1 MTDKYDI
8 AKKIFDENIAKIEL
22 SYSLNKIVDQ
32 NYVCKTPK
40 QTISDG
46 YGFCSEQV
54 ELADYI
60 FKQHNITVDK
70 YQLFAVPKNNENL
83 VKIDL
88 AHSFIGIPNEQ
99 DWILFE
105 TGFRVRNRGGVKRFT
120 DETAGL
126 QYVLKLY
133 NQSLIVAG
141 INDLVFCLYQYD
153 FSAINQKFSV
163 FSDNV
168 LMNAKRI
175 NIEKNR

>member
-105 TGFRVRNRGGVKRFT
+105 TGFRVRNRGGVKRFP

-141 INDLVFCLYQYD
+141 ITDLVLNLYKYD
-153 FSAINQKFSV
+153 FSAVNQKFSV

>member
-8 AKKIFDENIAKIEL
+8 AKKIFNENIAKIEL
-22 SYSLNKIVDQ
+22 SYSLNKTVGQDYI
-32 NYVCKTPK
+32 CKTPE
-40 QTISDG
+40 QTLSDG

-60 FKQHNITVDK
+60 FKQHNMKVDK
-70 YQLFAVPKNNENL
+70 YQLFAVPKDNEKSI
-83 VKIDL
+83 KIDL
-88 AHSFIGIPNEQ
+88 AHSFIGISNEQ

-105 TGFRVRNRGGVKRFT
+105 TGFRVRNRGGVKRFL

-141 INDLVFCLYQYD
+141 ITGLVFNLYKYD
-153 FSAINQKFSV
+153 FSAVNQKFST
-163 FSDNV
+163 FSNQI
-168 LMNAKRI
+168 LAQAKRI
-175 NIEKNR
+175 NFEKII

>member
-22 SYSLNKIVDQ
+22 SYSLNKTVGQD
-32 NYVCKTPK
+32 YVCKTPE
-40 QTISDG
+40 QTLSDG

-60 FKQHNITVDK
+60 FKQHNMKVDK
-70 YQLFAVPKNNENL
+70 YQLFAVPKDNENL
-83 VKIDL
+83 IKIDL

-99 DWILFE
+99 DWLLFE
-105 TGFRVRNRGGVKRFT
+105 TGFRLRNRGGVKRFL

-141 INDLVFCLYQYD
+141 ITNLVCNLYKYD
-153 FSAINQKFSV
+153 FSAVNKKFSS
-163 FSDNV
+163 FANQI
-168 LMNAKRI
+168 LTQAKRI
-175 NIEKNR
+175 NIEKTI

>member
-1 MTDKYDI
+1 MTDRYDI

-22 SYSLNKIVDQ
+22 SYSLNKKVGSDYI
-32 NYVCKTPK
+32 CKTPE
-40 QTISDG
+40 QTMSDG

-60 FKQHNITVDK
+60 FKQHNMKVDK
-70 YQLFAVPKNNENL
+70 YQLFAVPKNNKNL

-105 TGFRVRNRGGVKRFT
+105 TGFRLRNRGGVKRFP
-120 DETAGL
+120 DETSGL

-141 INDLVFCLYQYD
+141 ITGLVFDLYKYD
-153 FSAINQKFSV
+153 FSAVNQKFSV
-163 FSDNV
+163 FSNYI
-168 LMNAKRI
+168 LSQAIRI
-175 NIEKNR
+175 NLENTI

>member
-22 SYSLNKIVDQ
+22 SYSLNKIVGQD
-32 NYVCKTPK
+32 YVCKNPE

-60 FKQHNITVDK
+60 FKQHNIKVDK
-70 YQLFAVPKNNENL
+70 YQLFAVPKNNGNL

-88 AHSFIGIPNEQ
+88 AHSFIGIPNEE

-105 TGFRVRNRGGVKRFT
+105 TGFRVRNRGGVKRFP
-120 DETAGL
+120 DETVGL

-141 INDLVFCLYQYD
+141 ITDLVFNLYKYD
-153 FSAINQKFSV
+153 FSAVNQKFSV

>member
-163 FSDNV
+163 FSNNV
-168 LMNAKRI
+168 LMNSRRI
-175 NIEKNR
+175 NIEK